1 MRHCG
6 DVERRKPAET
16 DVSVNAGNYSTGQ
29 QSKFITVR
37 ASAMSLWRESA
48 GNANK
53 ARS

>member
-1 MRHCG
+1 MTK
-6 DVERRKPAET
+6 DEI
-16 DVSVNAGNYSTGQ
+16 
-29 QSKFITVR
+29 ITVR